1 MAENGH
7 NQNARTRL
15 DRVEAIVEALANN
28 QDKIQDDIRVLMR
41 SQVLMSET
49 IEKLGGRVEQLVQAQ
64 QHTDDRLNA
73 LIDYFQRHLEEHG
86 KQE

>member
-7 NQNARTRL
+7 SQDGRTRL
-15 DRVEAIVEALANN
+15 DRIEAIVEALASN

-41 SQVLMSET
+41 SQVLMFET
-49 IEKLGGRVEQLVQAQ
+49 IEKLGARVDQLVQAH

-86 KQE
+86 NQE